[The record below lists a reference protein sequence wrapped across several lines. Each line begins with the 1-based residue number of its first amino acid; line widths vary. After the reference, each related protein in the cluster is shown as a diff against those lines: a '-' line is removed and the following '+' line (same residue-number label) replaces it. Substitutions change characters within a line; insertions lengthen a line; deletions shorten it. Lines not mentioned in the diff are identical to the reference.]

1 MSEKAIPLT
10 YVGMDS
16 WSRPVYEDPDGRL
29 WKDTDPR
36 SHVPASLYSACNNA
50 LDGEPDCPWP
60 FRKPFKLL
68 PKRRTW

>member
-1 MSEKAIPLT
+1 MAKNNVVVVMT

-16 WSRPVYEDPDGRL
+16 WDRPVYKDENGNL

-50 LDGEPDCPWP
+50 FDGEPDMP
-60 FRKPFKLL
+60 FHGKAKLL
-68 PKRRTW
+68 PRRITW